1 MREAKEIVLIVVLL
15 LMPVYVAANSYNQ
28 IILTYHDG
36 DIATV
41 NIEPDTRLRF
51 DAENILLSSDIA
63 NLSFPIS
70 DVKKFT
76 YGFSAG
82 VEPIGGDDIGVSF
95 SGNTLSLSDLP
106 DGSMVAVYSL
116 NGTLVKS
123 LRCTET
129 ASINLEPLS
138 PDIYLLRINDMT
150 IKINR

>member
-1 MREAKEIVLIVVLL
+1 MSEAKEIVLIVVLL

-70 DVKKFT
+70 DVEKFT

-82 VEPIGGDDIGVSF
+82 VEPIGRDDIGVSF
-95 SGNTLSLSDLP
+95 SGNTLSLSNLP
-106 DGSMVAVYSL
+106 YGSTVAVYSL

-123 LRCTET
+123 LRCSET

-138 PDIYLLRINDMT
+138 PDIYLLRINSLT